1 MTFTLDD
8 LDKHLA
14 SMENYNSAPED
25 RVFSREEIR
34 KEFIRLVA
42 EAAES
47 GYMRD
52 LLMEKVREY
61 VTLQLQMEQYIE
73 EHKQRKAKKDAKK
86 AVVVRT
92 V

>member
-8 LDKHLA
+8 LDGWMNQISGDHFA
-14 SMENYNSAPED
+14 NAAEGRSA
-25 RVFSREEIR
+25 IR
-34 KEFIRLVA
+34 KAFIGLVA

-73 EHKQRKAKKDAKK
+73 EHKQRKAKEDAEKLP
-86 AVVVRT
+86 VVRT

>member
-8 LDKHLA
+8 LDGWMNQIHTA
-14 SMENYNSAPED
+14 EGRS
-25 RVFSREEIR
+25 EIR
-34 KEFIRLVA
+34 RAFIGLVA

-47 GYMRD
+47 GFMRD

-86 AVVVRT
+86 LPVVRT